1 MHIACFIPSLFG
13 GGAERVVLNLCN
25 GWSRAGHKVN
35 IVVAEASGA
44 FRDQIPINVELVNL
58 GTIKV
63 RKSIGKLAQYID
75 DRRPDVLC
83 SHLSHANIAAIRAVR
98 KSNAK
103 PKCVVVEHLTM
114 SAYKG
119 VKLRD
124 KFIRPIARRVYKHA
138 DAIIAVSKGA
148 ARDLEQTLSLP
159 PESVHVIYN
168 PVVTDTMMNK
178 ANLDNDQ
185 RWFQDEVPVVLGV
198 GRLTPQKDFTT
209 LISAFAIA
217 RKQRA
222 LRLVLLGTGELQ
234 SKLESQVRS
243 LGLEEDILL
252 AGFSKNP
259 YSWMTQANLFVLSSR
274 WEALPTVLIEAM
286 ACGCNVVATD
296 CPSGPAE
303 ILVEDLAR
311 GLVPV
316 GDSDKMAEKILY
328 MLQNPIDSHRLRA
341 MAHSSFSDKQS
352 CNAYLQL
359 FEEIK

>member
-1 MHIACFIPSLFG
+1 MGSEMCIRDSLIISDPAKG
-13 GGAERVVLNLCN
+13 
-25 GWSRAGHKVN
+25 
-35 IVVAEASGA
+35 
-44 FRDQIPINVELVNL
+44 
-58 GTIKV
+58 
-63 RKSIGKLAQYID
+63 QYGD
-75 DRRPDVLC
+75 L
-83 SHLSHANIAAIRAVR
+83 
-98 KSNAK
+98 
-103 PKCVVVEHLTM
+103 
-114 SAYKG
+114 
-119 VKLRD
+119 
-124 KFIRPIARRVYKHA
+124 KHA

-168 PVVTDTMMNK
+168 PVVTDAMMNK

-185 RWFQDEVPVVLGV
+185 RWLQDEVPVVLGV

-316 GDSDKMAEKILY
+316 GDSDKMAEKILH
-328 MLQNPIDSHRLRA
+328 MLQNPIDGHKLQA
-341 MAHSSFSDKQS
+341 MAHSSFSDQQS

>member
-1 MHIACFIPSLFG
+1 
-13 GGAERVVLNLCN
+13 
-25 GWSRAGHKVN
+25 
-35 IVVAEASGA
+35 
-44 FRDQIPINVELVNL
+44 
-58 GTIKV
+58 
-63 RKSIGKLAQYID
+63 
-75 DRRPDVLC
+75 
-83 SHLSHANIAAIRAVR
+83 
-98 KSNAK
+98 
-103 PKCVVVEHLTM
+103 M

-124 KFIRPIARRVYKHA
+124 KLIKPIARRVYKHA

-159 PESVHVIYN
+159 SESVHVIYN
-168 PVVTDTMMNK
+168 PVVTDAMMNK

-185 RWFQDEVPVVLGV
+185 TWFQDEVPVVLGV

-259 YSWMTQANLFVLSSR
+259 YSWMTQANLLVLSSR

-286 ACGCNVVATD
+286 ACGCNIVATD

-328 MLQNPIDSHRLRA
+328 MLQNPIDGDRLRA
-341 MAHSSFSDKQS
+341 MARSSFSDEQS